1 MPLALTVEQ
10 VATLAPDATSLTAG
24 RKLAAGRD
32 WSGIGRDERAL
43 WGECKGSA
51 LYQVRIDLA
60 DLSTKCSCPSR
71 KFPCKHALALL
82 MMAAADPSV
91 APSST
96 APGWVKEWLARRDA
110 VAEKKERKVEAGA
123 AAPVDEKAQAR
134 RAAKRAERA
143 ERVAEGLDA
152 LDLWMA
158 DLVRNGL
165 ASVSEQD
172 QKFWESQAAR
182 MVDAQ
187 APGIASRLRRI
198 GIMPRR
204 APDWSRKVLVELGRI
219 ALLTEAHRRL
229 ESLDG
234 ALQDD
239 VRALIGW
246 TLKDEEVTSRGTAA
260 DDRWL
265 VIGQRT
271 EYDHGLRIERS
282 WLLGLTSRRYAL
294 VLHFGHISA
303 AFVPSIFPGT
313 AFDARL
319 RFWPSAWASRALIEE
334 RRGVPEQWSGETP
347 AFADFGALLAEMTA
361 AIAAQPWM
369 DRLPCVVRGVRPA
382 RGAPQR
388 WHLVDASRRALPLT
402 SQEHWKLAALSG
414 GHPIDIAA
422 EWDGDELLPLAA
434 IVDGVYEPLST

>member
-1 MPLALTVEQ
+1 MRLALTVGQ
-10 VATLAPDATSLTAG
+10 VATLAPDATSLTVG
-24 RKLAAGRD
+24 RKLAASRD
-32 WSGIGRDERAL
+32 WSGIGHNERAL

-60 DLSTKCSCPSR
+60 DLSSKCSCPSR
-71 KFPCKHALALL
+71 KFPCKHALGL
-82 MMAAADPSV
+82 MLMAAADPSV
-91 APSST
+91 AASST
-96 APGWVKEWLARRDA
+96 APGWVEEWLARRGA
-110 VAEKKERKVEAGA
+110 AAEKKERKVRAGA
-123 AAPVDEKAQAR
+123 AAPVDEKAQTR
-134 RAAKRAERA
+134 RAEKRA
-143 ERVAEGLDA
+143 ERVAEGLAA
-152 LDLWMA
+152 LDLWIA

-165 ASVSEQD
+165 ANVSEQD
-172 QKFWESQAAR
+172 HTFWETQAAR

-204 APDWSRKVLVELGRI
+204 APDWSRRVLVELGRI

-234 ALQDD
+234 ALQAD

-294 VLHFGHISA
+294 VLQFGHISA

-319 RFWPSAWASRALIEE
+319 RFWPSAWPSRALIEE
-334 RRGVPEQWSGETP
+334 RRGVPERWSGEAP
-347 AFADFGALLAEMTA
+347 AFADFDALLAEMAA

-382 RGAPQR
+382 RSAPQR
-388 WHLVDASRRALPLT
+388 WQLVDASRRALPLA